1 MHACSFTDLNNLKPI
16 SFKLVLTKGIF
27 QLLKKISFFFILNL
41 CKYRNYRWLFDV
53 KQNKKQPEQHNTGAF
68 CKISSR
74 RITHMCGKQLT
85 SAA

>member
-1 MHACSFTDLNNLKPI
+1 MHAASRILNNLKPI

-27 QLLKKISFFFILNL
+27 QLLKKISFFLLNL

-74 RITHMCGKQLT
+74 RIKHMCGKQLT